1 MNRTDII
8 NHLIKAHNYKS
19 YLEIGVWD
27 KDLNFNKILC
37 KEKYWCDPRPEV
49 LYQKGTGSDL
59 GYGMTSDK
67 MFELFDSE
75 KDEIGNRRKFDIIFI
90 DGYHHAEQVIKDI
103 NNSLRYLSDNGRIVI
118 HDCNPPIEDMAK
130 EEWILNEW
138 CGTVWKGW
146 IKWRIENYKDY
157 FTYTVNTDYGCGII
171 EKNED
176 WSNSM
181 SKESTNFLL
190 MYAIEKMDWLYFN
203 EHRSSLL
210 NLISV
215 ENFLEMKG

>member
-27 KDLNFNKILC
+27 KDLNFNKIIC
-37 KEKYWCDPRPEV
+37 EEKYWCDPRPE
-49 LYQKGTGSDL
+49 LINQAKTYNEIDGYPCKSDE
-59 GYGMTSDK
+59 
-67 MFELFDSE
+67 MFEKLDSG
-75 KDEIGNRRKFDIIFI
+75 EIEQRKFDIIFI

-103 NNSLRYLSDNGRIVI
+103 NNSLRYLSENGRIVI

-146 IKWRIENYKDY
+146 IQWRIENYKDY
-157 FTYTVNTDYGCGII
+157 FTYTVNTDYGCGVIRKPKSDI
-171 EKNED
+171 Y
-176 WSNSM
+176 
-181 SKESTNFLL
+181 KE
-190 MYAIEKMDWLYFN
+190 MYLDDKPLNLTWKFFDENRI
-203 EHRSSLL
+203 SLL
-210 NLISV
+210 NLVSV
-215 ENFLEMKG
+215 ENFLEMEN

>member
-27 KDLNFNKILC
+27 KDLNFNKINC
-37 KEKYWCDPRPEV
+37 EEKYWNDPRPE
-49 LYQKGTGSDL
+49 LIKQPRTTNEIDGYTWKSDE
-59 GYGMTSDK
+59 
-67 MFELFDSE
+67 MFEKLDSG
-75 KDEIGNRRKFDIIFI
+75 EIKQRKFDIIFI

-130 EEWILNEW
+130 EDWILNEW

-146 IKWRIENYKDY
+146 IQWRIENFKDY
-157 FTYTVNTDYGCGII
+157 FTYTVDTDYGCGII

-176 WSNSM
+176 WSNSFGNENQ
-181 SKESTNFLL
+181 KDELL
-190 MYAIEKMDWLYFN
+190 LNHIKNLNWEIFDKNRIEY
-203 EHRSSLL
+203 L

-215 ENFLEMKG
+215 ENFLETEN

>member
-27 KDLNFNKILC
+27 KDLNFNKINC
-37 KEKYWCDPRPEV
+37 EEKYWNDPRPE
-49 LYQKGTGSDL
+49 LIKQPRTTNEIDGYTWKSDE
-59 GYGMTSDK
+59 
-67 MFELFDSE
+67 MFEKLDSG
-75 KDEIGNRRKFDIIFI
+75 EIKQRKFDIIFI

-146 IKWRIENYKDY
+146 IQWRMENYKEF

-171 EKNED
+171 RKR
-176 WSNSM
+176 
-181 SKESTNFLL
+181 KEILVDML
-190 MYAIEKMDWLYFN
+190 GIPIYEWKYFDDN
-203 EHRSSLL
+203 RISLL
-210 NLISV
+210 NLVSV
-215 ENFLEMKG
+215 EEFLKMEN

>member
-27 KDLNFNKILC
+27 KDLNFNKINC
-37 KEKYWCDPRPEV
+37 EEKYWNDPRPE
-49 LYQKGTGSDL
+49 LIKQPRTTNEIDGYPWKSDE
-59 GYGMTSDK
+59 
-67 MFELFDSE
+67 MFEKLDSG
-75 KDEIGNRRKFDIIFI
+75 EIKQRKFDIIFI

-146 IKWRIENYKDY
+146 IQWRMENYKEF

-171 EKNED
+171 RKMKLNFSLKKPELNLTWEFFDKNR
-176 WSNSM
+176 
-181 SKESTNFLL
+181 
-190 MYAIEKMDWLYFN
+190 I
-203 EHRSSLL
+203 SLL
-210 NLISV
+210 NLV
-215 ENFLEMKG
+215 PEEYFLKIE